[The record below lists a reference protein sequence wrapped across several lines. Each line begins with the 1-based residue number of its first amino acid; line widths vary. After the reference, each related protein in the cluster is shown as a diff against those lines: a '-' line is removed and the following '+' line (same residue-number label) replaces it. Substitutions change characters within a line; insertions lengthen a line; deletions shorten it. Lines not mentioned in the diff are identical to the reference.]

1 MFLMDMT
8 LNPALEV
15 QAVGRVHRMGQ
26 TREVHVKR
34 LVMKDSVEQRILG
47 LHRAAVAIGSKVP
60 EREPA
65 VAGGSAVGDA
75 ATGSCS
81 GAGAGAGD
89 ASTDVQQ
96 SDKVGCWC
104 DGRAR
109 TGCCVLC
116 AVPARCA
123 LGWLIALQ
131 DCHTR
136 LSLSSQLAQYCP

>member
-1 MFLMDMT
+1 MDMT

-47 LHRAAVAIGSKVP
+47 LHRAAAAIGSKVP
-60 EREPA
+60 KHEPA

-89 ASTDVQQ
+89 ASADVQQ

-104 DGRAR
+104 VMDERELCAV
-109 TGCCVLC
+109 CCVLC
-116 AVPARCA
+116 
-123 LGWLIALQ
+123 LQ
-131 DCHTR
+131 GV
-136 LSLSSQLAQYCP
+136 LLAG